1 MVRTRELSTKFR
13 VAWLNRPPPHIIR
26 VKIKSN
32 PILLRFLDKMDPNI
46 SEKLSE
52 EAMNILK
59 SKIGLIKREKGDSA
73 SKMEAAEKVG
83 MLYCKRTV

>member
-1 MVRTRELSTKFR
+1 MFV
-13 VAWLNRPPPHIIR
+13 
-26 VKIKSN
+26 
-32 PILLRFLDKMDPNI
+32 DKMDPNI
-46 SEKLSE
+46 SEKLSD

-83 MLYCKRTV
+83 ML